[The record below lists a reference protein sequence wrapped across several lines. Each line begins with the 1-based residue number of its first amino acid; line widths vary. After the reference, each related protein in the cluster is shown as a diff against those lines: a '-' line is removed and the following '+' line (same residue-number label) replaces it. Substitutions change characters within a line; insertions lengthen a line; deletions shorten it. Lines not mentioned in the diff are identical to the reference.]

1 MTGEKEGLLARLQ
14 AAEEAAKA
22 DRSITLKAGP
32 EFAVRYE
39 LPSDTA
45 FYRATGAEEG
55 APAWD
60 DPPAEQATFL
70 EVLHDEY
77 VDFLASCCIGLYL
90 LEDDGAQR
98 PLASLREDGDETEPL
113 TFQHP
118 EAVEL
123 IGGTVRDTTRANAKE
138 FFRRAL
144 PRDPHAPVNLHVA
157 ELTRWRTEA
166 LRDIGDVLLKG

>member
-1 MTGEKEGLLARLQ
+1 MGGEREGLLARLQ

-32 EFAVRYE
+32 DFAVRYE
-39 LPSDTA
+39 LPSDAA
-45 FYRATGAEEG
+45 FYRATGAEAG

-60 DPPAEQATFL
+60 DPEPDQVKFL

-77 VDFLASCCIGLYL
+77 VDFLTSCCVGLFL
-90 LEDDGAQR
+90 LGDDDQEL
-98 PLASLREDGDETEPL
+98 PLASLREQGDGTETL

-138 FFRRAL
+138 LFRRAV
-144 PRDPHAPVNLHVA
+144 PRDPRAPVNLHVA
-157 ELTRWRTEA
+157 ALTRWRTEA
-166 LRDIGDVLLKG
+166 LQDIGDVLLKG